1 MSSSVKLNPFAR
13 RLDIRQILSTSPP
26 PQDHVLPGLLTGT
39 VGMLAGPGGVG
50 KTMFEL
56 QVAVAVA
63 CGGSICGGLFE
74 GGEPGVVMSKR
85 PGKVVLVA
93 AEESVD
99 VIWHRLHAVAATLMG
114 QSGLIGVAVDSMT
127 LLGLWAENLHIYP
140 LAGMPRVT
148 LMDRDL
154 MPSECFRQ
162 LMTACDGARL
172 VMLDPVRR
180 FHTSDENDSGAMTA
194 LVQMLQE
201 VSSRTNAAVVFAH
214 HTNRSSTQMGQGDT
228 AGAARGST
236 ALSDGVRW
244 QLNLSKPTRDVAKHQ
259 GIAEEDSGRFV
270 MVDVA
275 KSNYLPPQSSV
286 MLERRAGGVLIR
298 ADRLTQASTTAVVA
312 KRSVNKVQP
321 RLHRVSA

>member
-1 MSSSVKLNPFAR
+1 MSSSVNPNPFER
-13 RLDIRQILSTSPP
+13 RLDIRHILSTSPP
-26 PQDHVLPGLLTGT
+26 PQDHVLPGLLAGT

-56 QVAVAVA
+56 QVALAVA

-74 GGEPGVVMSKR
+74 GGESGALIPTR

-93 AEESVD
+93 AEEAMD
-99 VIWHRLHAVAATLMG
+99 VIWHRLHAVVATLLG
-114 QSGLIGVAVDSMT
+114 QPRLLGIDADPEA
-127 LLGLWAENLHIYP
+127 LLGLWSENLLIYP

-154 MPSECFRQ
+154 VSAKCFKQ
-162 LMTACDGARL
+162 LMEACEGARL
-172 VMLDPVRR
+172 VMLDPIRR

-201 VSSRTNAAVVFAH
+201 ISSRTKAAVIFAH
-214 HTNRSSTQMGQGDT
+214 HTNRASTQMGQGDT

-244 QLNLSKPTRDVAKHQ
+244 QLNLSKPTRELAKRR
-259 GIAEEDSGRFV
+259 GISDDDSGRFV
-270 MVDVA
+270 MVDIA
-275 KSNYLPPQSSV
+275 KSNYLAPQSTA
-286 MLERRAGGVLIR
+286 MLERLAGGVLMCT
-298 ADRLTQASTTAVVA
+298 DKLNTPSTKAA
-312 KRSVNKVQP
+312 LKMAVNKVKPKLKVVQ
-321 RLHRVSA
+321 A